1 MSTRETLSRPYAR
14 AAFEL
19 AKSAGA
25 VADWSQKLGF
35 AAAVAADPQAAAL
48 ITSPRISPEQLKTLF
63 VPQDEA
69 ANSAFTLFIAQLSS
83 NRRIELL
90 PEIAAQYDQLKR
102 ESERVLRVRVTTAV
116 ALEAAQASSIS
127 AALKKRFD
135 REIEIE
141 AAIDPGVLGGAVIN
155 AEGLVIDSSV
165 RGRLDRLAQ
174 TLTQ

>member
-19 AKSAGA
+19 AQGAGA
-25 VADWSQKLGF
+25 VVAWSQKLAF
-35 AAAVAADPQAAAL
+35 AAAVGVDPQAAAL
-48 ITSPRISPEQLKTLF
+48 ISSPRIAPDQLKTLF
-63 VPQDEA
+63 VPQGEA
-69 ANSAFTLFIAQLSS
+69 ADSAFALFIAQLTV
-83 NRRIELL
+83 NRRIDLL
-90 PEIAAQYDQLKR
+90 PEIAAQFEQLKR
-102 ESERVLRVRVTTAV
+102 ESERVLRVQVTTAV
-116 ALEAAQASSIS
+116 ALEPAQANSIS

-141 AAIDPGVLGGAVIN
+141 GKIDASVLGGAVIN
-155 AEGLVIDSSV
+155 AEGLVIDASV

>member
-19 AKSAGA
+19 SQGAGA
-25 VADWSQKLGF
+25 VAAWSQKLAF

-48 ITSPRISPEQLKTLF
+48 ITSPRIAPDQLKTLF
-63 VPQDEA
+63 VPQGEA
-69 ANSAFTLFIAQLSS
+69 ADSAFALFIAQLTV
-83 NRRIELL
+83 NRRIDLL
-90 PEIAAQYDQLKR
+90 PEIAAQFEQLKR
-102 ESERVLRVRVTTAV
+102 ESERVLRVQVTTAV
-116 ALEAAQASSIS
+116 ALEPEQANSIS

-141 AAIDPGVLGGAVIN
+141 AKIDAGVLGGAVIN
-155 AEGLVIDSSV
+155 AEGLVIDASV
-165 RGRLDRLAQ
+165 RGRLDRLAR

>member
-19 AKSAGA
+19 AKSSGA
-25 VADWSQKLGF
+25 VADWSNKLAF
-35 AAAVAADPQAAAL
+35 AAAVAADAQASAL
-48 ITSPRISPEQLKTLF
+48 ISSPRIAPEQLKTLF
-63 VPQDEA
+63 MPQQEA
-69 ANSAFTLFIAQLSS
+69 ADSAFALFIAQLSG

-90 PEIAAQYDQLKR
+90 PEIAEQFAQLKR

-116 ALEAAQASSIS
+116 PLESAQASSIK

-141 AAIDPGVLGGAVIN
+141 ANVDGAVLGGAVIN
-155 AEGLVIDSSV
+155 AEGLVIDASV

-174 TLTQ
+174 NLLH

>member
-19 AKSAGA
+19 AKSSGT
-25 VADWSQKLGF
+25 VADWSHKLAF
-35 AAAVAADPQAAAL
+35 AAAVAADTQAAAL
-48 ITSPRISPEQLKTLF
+48 IHSPRIAPEQLKTLF
-63 VPQDEA
+63 VPQNEA
-69 ANSAFTLFIAQLSS
+69 ADSAFALFIAQLAG

-90 PEIAAQYDQLKR
+90 PEIAEQFAQLKR

-116 ALEAAQASSIS
+116 ALESAQANSIK

-141 AAIDPGVLGGAVIN
+141 ADIDAAVLGGAVIN
-155 AEGLVIDSSV
+155 AEGLVIDASV

-174 TLTQ
+174 NLLH

>member
-19 AKSAGA
+19 SQGAGA
-25 VADWSQKLGF
+25 VAAWSQKLAF

-48 ITSPRISPEQLKTLF
+48 ISSPRIAPDQLKTLF
-63 VPQDEA
+63 VPQGEA
-69 ANSAFTLFIAQLSS
+69 ADSAFALFIAQLTV
-83 NRRIELL
+83 NRRIDLL
-90 PEIAAQYDQLKR
+90 PEIAAQFEQLKR
-102 ESERVLRVRVTTAV
+102 ESERVLRVQVTTAV
-116 ALEAAQASSIS
+116 ALEPAQANSIS

-141 AAIDPGVLGGAVIN
+141 AKIDASVLGGAVIN